1 MSQESFIEQ
10 TRASYRVWWAQR
22 SWKASIRGNA
32 CYHPESSMYPSWNWT
47 KYEIKWEVEIP
58 RNINSKSQFYVSV
71 RSWQMLKRRIKVNRG
86 TFQANNINYILL
98 EILKNSTKKIIF
110 FGQRFSHVALFC
122 GRLRA
127 SIEYTRPLVGPKA
140 EDITTITGHL
150 GQLNMFPP
158 NNGGNFFLNWTPY
171 YERLEQ
177 RWCHLIPQ
185 RIKNHLQLRFPRS
198 DGPCCHHK
206 V

>member
-1 MSQESFIEQ
+1 MASPIVLLSCKTGISWHFFVYFRIVVTKAQQNRDCTKKQKSAKKKSIKMSQESFIEQ

-58 RNINSKSQFYVSV
+58 RNINSKSQFYVYV

-98 EILKNSTKKIIF
+98 EILKNSTII
-110 FGQRFSHVALFC
+110 
-122 GRLRA
+122 
-127 SIEYTRPLVGPKA
+127 I
-140 EDITTITGHL
+140 
-150 GQLNMFPP
+150 
-158 NNGGNFFLNWTPY
+158 
-171 YERLEQ
+171 
-177 RWCHLIPQ
+177 
-185 RIKNHLQLRFPRS
+185 
-198 DGPCCHHK
+198 HHQ
-206 V
+206 